1 MLILKNHYLYLIILN
16 LKHLLNLKY
25 LYYILHK
32 ILIFFMSKFI
42 NDNLFFFFN
51 PLLYLKIFK
60 IILIFYQII
69 I

>member
-16 LKHLLNLKY
+16 LKHLSNLKY

-42 NDNLFFFFN
+42 NDNLFFFY
-51 PLLYLKIFK
+51 YLFMYFKFFK